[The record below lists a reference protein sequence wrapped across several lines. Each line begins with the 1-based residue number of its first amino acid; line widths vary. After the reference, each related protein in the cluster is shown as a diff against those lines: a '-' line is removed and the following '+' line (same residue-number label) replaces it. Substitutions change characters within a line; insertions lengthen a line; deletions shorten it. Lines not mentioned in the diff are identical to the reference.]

1 MKYPTCQLCFLGVQV
16 RESWINIM
24 ACHSKALDS
33 KYIRI
38 LVPRGRAFF
47 GSTKNRDLWPDFLST
62 RREFVSYS
70 QPIRFDRLD
79 SEHAQ
84 SAEKS
89 MNHGLPVLD
98 QARGRYS
105 WCWSRDA
112 RPLDEKGIYAKRVSH
127 NYQVHLPVEFKFWDL
142 FFVPFSTCWAFN
154 LLLFRCRKDFHATVR
169 VNFAWLSAGGK
180 VMHKNSHPVWSF
192 SRGCTAFFDIT
203 PLSELRKKRH
213 P

>member
-1 MKYPTCQLCFLGVQV
+1 MKYPNCVFSVYKC
-16 RESWINIM
+16 ESRGLILWRVTRKRWIASIY
-24 ACHSKALDS
+24 AFSFPEAALFWQHQES
-33 KYIRI
+33 RP
-38 LVPRGRAFF
+38 LAG
-47 GSTKNRDLWPDFLST
+47 PDFLST

-84 SAEKS
+84 NDEKS

-169 VNFAWLSAGGK
+169 VNVAWLSAGGN